1 MPQHRRDTSAAGPA
15 GNEQLT
21 GMTGALLLIGFAVE
35 GATLLALR
43 QLLVLHFVVGM
54 LLIGP
59 VALKISST
67 AYRFIRY
74 YAGSAPYVRKGPPAP
89 LLRVLG
95 PLVICTSVAV
105 LATGVALAVA
115 GPHRG
120 PWLLLHK
127 ASFVLWFGVMTVHV
141 LAYARRLP
149 RLLLPGRFRDAA
161 AAVPGA
167 GARWLLLASSL
178 AAGILVAAV
187 TVHLSARW

>member
-1 MPQHRRDTSAAGPA
+1 MPQHRRDTSATGPA

-21 GMTGALLLIGFAVE
+21 AMTGALLLIGFAVE

-54 LLIGP
+54 LLVGP
-59 VALKISST
+59 VALKISAT

-74 YAGSAPYVRKGPPAP
+74 YAGAAPYVSKGPPAP
-89 LLRVLG
+89 LLRMLG

-105 LATGVALAVA
+105 LATGVALAFA

-149 RLLLPGRFRDAA
+149 RLLLPGRFSDAA
-161 AAVPGA
+161 TAVPG
-167 GARWLLLASSL
+167 GRARWLLLAASL
-178 AAGILVAAV
+178 AAGLLVAAV